1 MGLLIDSSLFIAAE
15 RGHLILEEAIAGQED
30 EPVVLSAVTASELLH
45 GVHRAADPTR
55 RLQREQF
62 VETILR
68 RFPVV
73 EFDLEAAR
81 IHARLWAQLA
91 AGGKRVG
98 AHDLLIAATAM
109 ALDFQVATADARDF
123 PQIPNLRLQ
132 LWRYRDDTPD
142 RG

>member
-1 MGLLIDSSLFIAAE
+1 MLFRSI
-15 RGHLILEEAIAGQED
+15 IGQED
-30 EPVVLSAVTASELLH
+30 EPIALSAITASELLH
-45 GVHRAADPTR
+45 GVHRAADPAR

-68 RFPVV
+68 RFPVI
-73 EFDLEAAR
+73 EFDPEAAR

-91 AGGKRVG
+91 AEGQRVG

-132 LWRYRDDTPD
+132 LWRLS
-142 RG
+142 